1 MVFGLAWAFSLTAHR
16 GLADGREFSATR
28 HDLRVGIDTRW
39 AGCRH
44 GGYYPIRIRV
54 TNTGVPRNLTFEFK
68 PQEHRLPQVSRTVG
82 IEQNATVQM
91 TLSIPM
97 VGVGNYG
104 TLTLLNDGR
113 ALQGMSWDLSLPDLN
128 FNEAIRPSVLV
139 ISPGNVDMTA
149 LESAVQA
156 RFNPTG
162 SSSGRYGY
170 SSSVSNDHQVVPPL
184 MLPDSWLDYSGLDY
198 VFVPLDVLNALPT
211 GTRAAII
218 HWAETGGTLVVTKV
232 GGTADQSEPLK
243 RALGLESRAA
253 AFRAWSP
260 ADVSARVKISLIP
273 TEQIESAGG
282 GGGSV
287 EGQTE
292 PARQVMASKFTWPES
307 GEAYQTLRL
316 MQGSVVAF
324 PKDPFS
330 GSARDWAWFLTE
342 RPSDASNWPERHGLS
357 SRRGNSE
364 FLMFDIP
371 GLRGVPVYAFLTLI
385 TIFALA
391 IGPVNYF
398 ILWKRKRLWMLVVTI
413 PAIAFLTSATLFGYS
428 TIAHGFSVRSRTR
441 SITVLD
447 QNSRDAVT
455 TARTSLF
462 AGLSP
467 SRGLRYSPETA
478 VYPVWSN
485 MPDENGGLDWTDTQ
499 AFDSSWIRSRTRT
512 QFVSVNHRTERGRLV
527 IGNSDGTSLPV
538 ENGFPWAIESLVL
551 AGADGRMY
559 VGGPI
564 PAGAGTNLTLM
575 TDPQTQLAALN
586 EALSRYPLKFPEG
599 AASINMNSSY
609 NRYRGGYYPG
619 YGYDSGLG
627 AVSFNGSRFEK
638 LFASWRSTE
647 NAGPKLDARSYLA
660 IFSENPGVEK
670 GAEPVNE
677 VAPTYALL
685 GYY

>member
-1 MVFGLAWAFSLTAHR
+1 LAWTFSLAADR
-16 GLADGREFSATR
+16 GLAEGREFSAQR

-54 TNTGVPRNLTFEFK
+54 TNTGVPRDLTFEFK
-68 PQEHRLPQVSRTVG
+68 PQEHRLPQVTRTVG
-82 IEQNATVQM
+82 IEQNATVQL
-91 TLSIPM
+91 TLSVPM
-97 VGVGNYG
+97 VGPGNYG
-104 TLTLLNDGR
+104 TLMVLSDGR
-113 ALQGMSWDLSLPDLN
+113 TLQGMSWDLSLPDVN
-128 FNEAIRPSVLV
+128 INEAARPSMLV

-149 LESAVQA
+149 IESAVQA
-156 RFNPTG
+156 KYSPAG

-170 SSSVSNDHQVVPPL
+170 SSSVSNDHQIVPPV
-184 MLPDSWLDYSGLDY
+184 MLPDSWLDYTGLDY
-198 VFVPLDVLNALPT
+198 VSVSLDVLNAMPT

-232 GGTADQSEPLK
+232 GGPADQSEPLK

-260 ADVSARVKISLIP
+260 ANVSAREKISLIP
-273 TEQIESAGG
+273 TEQVESAGG
-282 GGGSV
+282 AAVSV

-292 PARQVMASKFTWPES
+292 PARQVMTSKFTWPES
-307 GEAYQTLRL
+307 GEAYQSLRL

-324 PKDPFS
+324 PKDPFT
-330 GSARDWAWFLTE
+330 GSARDWAWFLAE
-342 RPSDASNWPERHGLS
+342 RPSDASNWTERHGMS

-364 FLMFDIP
+364 FLQFDIP

-385 TIFALA
+385 TIFALT

-413 PAIAFLTSATLFGYS
+413 PAIAFVTSATLFGYS

-447 QNSRDAVT
+447 QNSRESVT

-467 SRGLRYSPETA
+467 SRGLRYSPDTA
-478 VYPVWSN
+478 VYPVWPN
-485 MPDENGGLDWTDTQ
+485 MPDDNGGVDWTDTQ

-527 IGNSDGTSLPV
+527 IGTSDGTSLPV
-538 ENGFPWAIESLVL
+538 ENGFPWAIESLVV
-551 AGADGRMY
+551 ADADGKLY
-559 VGGPI
+559 VGNAI
-564 PAGAGTNLTLM
+564 PAGAGTKLTLI
-575 TDPQTQLAALN
+575 TDPQLQLGTMN
-586 EALSRYPLKFPEG
+586 EALNRYPLKFPDG
-599 AASINMNSSY
+599 AASINTAATY

-619 YGYDSGLG
+619 YGYDSGFG
-627 AVSFNGSRFEK
+627 STSFNNGRFEK
-638 LFASWRSTE
+638 AFTSWRNSET
-647 NAGPKLDARSYLA
+647 NKPKLDARSYLA
-660 IFSENPGVEK
+660 IFSENPGVEM
-670 GAEPVNE
+670 GADPVRE
-677 VAPTYALL
+677 IAPTYALL